1 MSKVRR
7 SLAWVIG
14 GDDQKLQE
22 ALASEAD
29 VITFELEDLCPAGA
43 KEKARAW
50 VVETLRHTDF
60 GSKEV
65 AVRINSFDS
74 PWGRRDLE
82 AVLPCLPDIIR
93 LPKCENP
100 RDVLDVDAIITQ
112 YELTHDKPR
121 NTVEL
126 FLMIETPLG
135 VRNAYELASC
145 SSRVTGLTLGAVDLT
160 TALGVKRDLTEK
172 SLQLVY
178 AKQKLVMDARAAGV
192 DAFDTAVF
200 CPEGENPDVEAFVR
214 TDTEDHLMEDFT
226 KFNEWA
232 PMRRMAVGGYKHI
245 FECWEN
251 YERFNCDMI
260 MMYDQIQCKGMTGI
274 HGMFEDEFRNRGI
287 PACWMPHALDD
298 RRPVTRAEIR
308 NAINEYMSTVMK
320 EEPLDPTLLEFDDE
334 ASW

>member
-214 TDTEDHLMEDFT
+214 TDTEDDKKLGFAGRGLTNLRHVPIINAVYSDSAKEIDFARRVVAAYENAPEEEKAHLYVDG
-226 KFNEWA
+226 KYVDVPVCQA
-232 PMRRMAVGGYKHI
+232 AVRTL
-245 FECWEN
+245 
-251 YERFNCDMI
+251 ERN
-260 MMYDQIQCKGMTGI
+260 QIK
-274 HGMFEDEFRNRGI
+274 
-287 PACWMPHALDD
+287 
-298 RRPVTRAEIR
+298 
-308 NAINEYMSTVMK
+308 
-320 EEPLDPTLLEFDDE
+320 
-334 ASW
+334 

>member
-1 MSKVRR
+1 M
-7 SLAWVIG
+7 
-14 GDDQKLQE
+14 
-22 ALASEAD
+22 
-29 VITFELEDLCPAGA
+29 ITFELEDLCPAGA

-214 TDTEDHLMEDFT
+214 TDTEDDKKLGFAGRGLTNLRHVPIINAVYSDSAKEIDFARRVVAAYENAPEEEKAHLYVDG
-226 KFNEWA
+226 KYVDVPVYQA
-232 PMRRMAVGGYKHI
+232 AVRTL
-245 FECWEN
+245 
-251 YERFNCDMI
+251 ERN
-260 MMYDQIQCKGMTGI
+260 QIK
-274 HGMFEDEFRNRGI
+274 
-287 PACWMPHALDD
+287 
-298 RRPVTRAEIR
+298 
-308 NAINEYMSTVMK
+308 
-320 EEPLDPTLLEFDDE
+320 
-334 ASW
+334 

>member
-214 TDTEDHLMEDFT
+214 TDTEDDKKLGFAGRGLTNLRDVPIINAVYSDSAKEIDFARRVVAAYENAPEEEKAHLYVDG
-226 KFNEWA
+226 KYVDVPVYQA
-232 PMRRMAVGGYKHI
+232 AVRTL
-245 FECWEN
+245 
-251 YERFNCDMI
+251 ERN
-260 MMYDQIQCKGMTGI
+260 QIK
-274 HGMFEDEFRNRGI
+274 
-287 PACWMPHALDD
+287 
-298 RRPVTRAEIR
+298 
-308 NAINEYMSTVMK
+308 
-320 EEPLDPTLLEFDDE
+320 
-334 ASW
+334 

>member
-14 GDDQKLQE
+14 GDDQKLQK

-43 KEKARAW
+43 KEKARTW

-214 TDTEDHLMEDFT
+214 TDTEDDKKLGFAGRGLTNLRHAPIINAVYSDSAKEIDFARRVVAAYENAPEEEKAHLYVDG
-226 KFNEWA
+226 KYVDVPVYQA
-232 PMRRMAVGGYKHI
+232 AVRTL
-245 FECWEN
+245 
-251 YERFNCDMI
+251 ERN
-260 MMYDQIQCKGMTGI
+260 QIK
-274 HGMFEDEFRNRGI
+274 
-287 PACWMPHALDD
+287 
-298 RRPVTRAEIR
+298 
-308 NAINEYMSTVMK
+308 
-320 EEPLDPTLLEFDDE
+320 
-334 ASW
+334 

>member
-214 TDTEDHLMEDFT
+214 TDTEDDKKLGFAGRGLTNLRHVPIINAVYSDSAKEIDFARRVVTAYENAPEEEKAHLYVDG
-226 KFNEWA
+226 KYVDVPVYQA
-232 PMRRMAVGGYKHI
+232 AVRTL
-245 FECWEN
+245 
-251 YERFNCDMI
+251 ERN
-260 MMYDQIQCKGMTGI
+260 QIK
-274 HGMFEDEFRNRGI
+274 
-287 PACWMPHALDD
+287 
-298 RRPVTRAEIR
+298 
-308 NAINEYMSTVMK
+308 
-320 EEPLDPTLLEFDDE
+320 
-334 ASW
+334 

>member
-214 TDTEDHLMEDFT
+214 TDTEDDKKLGFAGRGLTNLRHVPIINAVYSDSAKEIDFARRVVAAYENAPEEEKAHLYVDG
-226 KFNEWA
+226 KYVDVPVYQA
-232 PMRRMAVGGYKHI
+232 AVRTL
-245 FECWEN
+245 
-251 YERFNCDMI
+251 ERN
-260 MMYDQIQCKGMTGI
+260 QIK
-274 HGMFEDEFRNRGI
+274 
-287 PACWMPHALDD
+287 
-298 RRPVTRAEIR
+298 
-308 NAINEYMSTVMK
+308 
-320 EEPLDPTLLEFDDE
+320 
-334 ASW
+334 